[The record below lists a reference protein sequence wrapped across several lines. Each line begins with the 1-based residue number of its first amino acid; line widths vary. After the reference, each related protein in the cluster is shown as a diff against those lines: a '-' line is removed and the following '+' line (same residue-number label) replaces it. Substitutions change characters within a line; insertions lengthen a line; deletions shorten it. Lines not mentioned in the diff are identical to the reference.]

1 MQLVFHAD
9 QEDPYMTGEMPDFV
23 PAGDN
28 ENEHAD
34 LAVIIGGH
42 NECLN
47 ATNSPDLSERVN
59 SAIPALHLEQHNELL
74 TRLEDV
80 GPVLKMK
87 SGKAR

>member
-9 QEDPYMTGEMPDFV
+9 QQDRYMTGEMPDFS
-23 PAGDN
+23 PARNN

-34 LAVIIGGH
+34 LAVIIGGL

-47 ATNSPDLSERVN
+47 ATKASDLSERVN
-59 SAIPALHLEQHNELL
+59 SAILTLHEEQHNDLL

-80 GPVLKMK
+80 M
-87 SGKAR
+87 